1 MLIQSHLSNF
11 PASLKCMLNCSPQ
24 TWCLPW
30 MVDWCGE
37 CCIGLARCGFR
48 FVFWLGLERCD
59 SIYLLGVT
67 SSVAPFL
74 LSQLVPPGPRL
85 SQSPLNGPHSLWV
98 NFSLLCGDDRRG
110 SVMVILFREE
120 AWRPRIG
127 RGLGGLRRPKLP
139 KI

>member
-1 MLIQSHLSNF
+1 MC
-11 PASLKCMLNCSPQ
+11 PA
-24 TWCLPW
+24 T
-30 MVDWCGE
+30 
-37 CCIGLARCGFR
+37 LAR
-48 FVFWLGLERCD
+48 
-59 SIYLLGVT
+59 VT

-110 SVMVILFREE
+110 SVMGVLFREE

-127 RGLGGLRRPKLP
+127 RGLRCLKSRVLEA
-139 KI
+139 